1 MKKIE
6 GGVTAAKGFF
16 AAGLEV
22 GIKAG
27 HTGKK
32 DMAMVYSDVPCGIFR
47 SPAGSGR

>member
-27 HTGKK
+27 HTGKN
-32 DMAMVYSDVPCGIFR
+32 GIQR
-47 SPAGSGR
+47 CTL

>member
-27 HTGKK
+27 HT
-32 DMAMVYSDVPCGIFR
+32 AMYLVR
-47 SPAGSGR
+47 WQELLPAMW

>member
-32 DMAMVYSDVPCGIFR
+32 IWQWYTAMYLVR
-47 SPAGSGR
+47 WQELLPAMW